1 MIVYDNH
8 LHLNYDGDFLN
19 SVKRFVKEGGN
30 FINICN
36 LPKMD
41 NPYNIEYFREQY
53 EKTMKISKLVKENFN
68 IHVLITIGPYPVDFI
83 KSEEKLGFEN
93 AYDLFIKA
101 IDLALEYIKDNKAN
115 ALGEIGRP
123 HFHVEK
129 IIMDYSNKMLEYA
142 MHEASKYKIPV
153 ILHTESA
160 TRELFAELST
170 IAERAGMEKMKVIKH
185 FSPPFIL
192 EDENFGIFPSVI
204 SSRENVKEAMKKGTR
219 FFLETDFLDNPSRP
233 GAVLDI
239 TSVPRRY
246 RMMENL
252 DREFF
257 KKYVEDV
264 EENLKKIYGIM
275 DL

>member
-8 LHLNYDGDFLN
+8 LHLNYDNDFLN

-123 HFHVEK
+123 HFNVEK

-160 TRELFAELST
+160 TRELFAELSS

-219 FFLETDFLDNPSRP
+219 FFLETDFLDDPSRP

-264 EENLKKIYGIM
+264 EENLKRIYGIM

>member
-8 LHLNYDGDFLN
+8 LHLNYDNDFLN

-123 HFHVEK
+123 HFNVEK
-129 IIMDYSNKMLEYA
+129 TIMDYSNKMLEYA

-160 TRELFAELST
+160 TRELFAELSS

-219 FFLETDFLDNPSRP
+219 FFLETDFLDDPSRP

-264 EENLKKIYGIM
+264 EENLKRIYGIM